1 MTMTLVR
8 NVLSTSKFLLVIP
21 FSTINISC
29 LFAQQ
34 AQLVVVTVYFYI
46 VFRFAKQ
53 SALYFTALLLLP

>member
-21 FSTINISC
+21 FFTINISC